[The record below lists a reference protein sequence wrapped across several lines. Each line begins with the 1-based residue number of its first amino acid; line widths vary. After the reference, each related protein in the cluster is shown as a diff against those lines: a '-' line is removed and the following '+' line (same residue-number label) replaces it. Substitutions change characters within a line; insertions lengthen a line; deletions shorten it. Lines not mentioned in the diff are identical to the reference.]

1 MKAIKINLC
10 KSMLQLAATTCEKI
24 FNHCLNTILA
34 KDDYAIHRSMRTCDS
49 MHHILKT
56 KYCIQLA

>member
-1 MKAIKINLC
+1 
-10 KSMLQLAATTCEKI
+10 MLQLAATTCEKI